1 MHRIFKWH
9 DRLTIAGNFF
19 AVALLFVISIVFCY
33 EVAARYLFN
42 APTTWVGAAAAYALC
57 AAIFLAAPD
66 LTRRNEHVTIT
77 LLLEAMPAGVRAHFN
92 FVLRLIAGSMCV
104 FAAWFCGVETLAQ
117 YSNEIETILEW
128 QIPKWIVS
136 VFIPYGFL
144 NAALYFFRH
153 LVEPAA
159 AHGQGAAV

>member
-1 MHRIFKWH
+1 MRRIFQWH
-9 DRLTIAGNFF
+9 DRLTIAGNYF

-42 APTTWVGAAAAYALC
+42 APTTWAGAVVAYALC

-77 LLLEAMPAGVRAHFN
+77 LLLEAMRAGVRARFS
-92 FVLRLIAGSMCV
+92 FVLRLAAGSMCV
-104 FAAWFCGVETLAQ
+104 FAAWFCSVETFAQ
-117 YSNEIETILEW
+117 YSNQIDTILEW
-128 QIPKWIVS
+128 PIPKWIVS

-144 NAALYFFRH
+144 SAALYFFRH
-153 LVEPAA
+153 LVEPPA
-159 AHGQGAAV
+159 AHGQGAVV